1 MCCSPCCKAIAGSS
15 GRRSLPF
22 TTNSK
27 GTLIAVRLRPGAAAN
42 RIDGVQDRVDGS
54 RCLVVRVTAAPEK
67 GKANQA
73 MIKLLAKTWH
83 VPRGNLSVITGAK
96 DRNKTLLL
104 QGEPD
109 AQMRILNLWRQE
121 YAPE

>member
-54 RCLVVRVTAAPEK
+54 RFLVVRVTAAPEK

-73 MIKLLAKTWH
+73 MIKLLAKAWG
-83 VPRGNLSVITGAK
+83 VPRSSLSVMAGTK
-96 DRNKTLLL
+96 DRNKTILLENDKSDL
-104 QGEPD
+104 SMLRAWRA
-109 AQMRILNLWRQE
+109 AQSF
-121 YAPE
+121 

>member
-1 MCCSPCCKAIAGSS
+1 M
-15 GRRSLPF
+15 PF

-73 MIKLLAKTWH
+73 MIKLLAKAWG
-83 VPRGNLSVITGAK
+83 VPRSSLSVMAGTK
-96 DRNKTLLL
+96 DRNKTILLENDKSDL
-104 QGEPD
+104 SMLRAWRA
-109 AQMRILNLWRQE
+109 AQSF
-121 YAPE
+121 

>member
-73 MIKLLAKTWH
+73 MIKLLAKAWG
-83 VPRGNLSVITGAK
+83 VPRSSLSVMAGTK
-96 DRNKTLLL
+96 DRNKTILLENDKSDL
-104 QGEPD
+104 SMLRAWRA
-109 AQMRILNLWRQE
+109 AQSF
-121 YAPE
+121 

>member
-1 MCCSPCCKAIAGSS
+1 MCCSPCCKEIAGSS

-73 MIKLLAKTWH
+73 MIKLLAKAWG
-83 VPRGNLSVITGAK
+83 VPRSSLSVMAGTK
-96 DRNKTLLL
+96 DRNKTILLENDKSDL
-104 QGEPD
+104 SMLRAWRA
-109 AQMRILNLWRQE
+109 AQSF
-121 YAPE
+121 